1 MAMPMMSAVR
11 EMLREG
17 CKDAPFLLLSV
28 AEPRQPAMIPW
39 VPTAIQLASLGS
51 SVTWYVISAVQ
62 HLQDTAFEL

>member
-11 EMLREG
+11 EMLRKG
-17 CKDAPFLLLSV
+17 CKDAPFLLLRV
-28 AEPRQPAMIPW
+28 AEPR
-39 VPTAIQLASLGS
+39 QLASLGS